1 MTQMILEGMALPE
14 ASFDKYACWEDVLSV
29 KVEMITG
36 RMVTEVRG
44 KVWRAKWSYDYLD
57 NETTRSILSVLRSGS
72 PIQAAVLPD
81 NSNQMISGRFLAES
95 VTPPTFL
102 ISDGGEPVWHGLAF
116 TIREVNPH
124 G

>member
-1 MTQMILEGMALPE
+1 MTQMILENMALPE
-14 ASFDKYACWEDVLSV
+14 ASFDKYACWEEYLKVE
-29 KVEMITG
+29 VEMIEG
-36 RMVTEVRG
+36 RMVTEVRAL
-44 KVWRAKWSYDYLD
+44 VWKAKCAYDYLD
-57 NETTRSILSVLRSGS
+57 NGTTRRILSVLRSGG

-81 NSNQMISGRFLAES
+81 NSDRMISGRFLTES
-95 VTPPTFL
+95 LTPPTFL

>member
-1 MTQMILEGMALPE
+1 MVQ
-14 ASFDKYACWEDVLSV
+14 
-29 KVEMITG
+29 VEMITG
-36 RMVTEVRG
+36 RMVEESRG
-44 KVWRAKWSYDYLD
+44 TIWRAKWSYDYLD
-57 NETTRSILSVLRSGS
+57 NETTRSILAILRSGG

-81 NSNQMISGRFLAES
+81 NSDRMISGRFLTES
-95 VTPPTFL
+95 LTPPTFL

>member
-14 ASFDKYACWEDVLSV
+14 TSFDKYACWEDVLSV

-57 NETTRSILSVLRSGS
+57 NGTTRSILSVLRSGS

-81 NSNQMISGRFLAES
+81 NSDRMISSRFLTES
-95 VTPPTFL
+95 LTPPTFL

-116 TIREVNPH
+116 TLREVNPH
-124 G
+124 D